1 MRRALVVLAAALIL
15 PAGAAAHV
23 TVAPPF
29 VEEGV
34 ATEISLTVPNE
45 RPPHATVAVSATM
58 PAGISIESAAAPEG
72 WSATVNGSMVTWS
85 GGRIE
90 GRGETAFSLR
100 ILADVSPGT
109 YAVAASQSYDDGA
122 TVQWKSDLSVL
133 PAAGAAAPEGRSW
146 PAIAAA
152 IAGIVVL
159 AGSLFIVRLLR
170 RRSLQVR

>member
-1 MRRALVVLAAALIL
+1 MRHAPAVLAAALIL

-23 TVAPPF
+23 AIAPPF
-29 VEEGV
+29 VENGV

-45 RPPHATVAVSATM
+45 RPPHATVAIRATM

-72 WSATVNGSMVTWS
+72 WSATVSGSMVTWS

-90 GRGETAFSLR
+90 GRGEIAFSLR
-100 ILADVSPGT
+100 ILADVSAGT

-133 PAAGAAAPEGRSW
+133 PTTGAAAPDKRPWS
-146 PAIAAA
+146 AIVAA
-152 IAGIVVL
+152 GVGTVVIV
-159 AGSLFIVRLLR
+159 GSLLFLRRLR